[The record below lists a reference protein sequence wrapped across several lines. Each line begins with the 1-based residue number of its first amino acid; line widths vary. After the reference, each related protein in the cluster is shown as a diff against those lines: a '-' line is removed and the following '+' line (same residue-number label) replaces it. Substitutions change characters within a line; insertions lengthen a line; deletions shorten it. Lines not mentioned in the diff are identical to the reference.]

1 MKGATVEPTEPESVP
16 IDFFLSMPP
25 LGEEE
30 KVMIVEDVDMCM
42 SVSQVDPAPKADP
55 DSWMGSWSSSKSGKK
70 SKSSKKSKKNSKK
83 K

>member
-1 MKGATVEPTEPESVP
+1 MKGATAEPTEPESVP
-16 IDFFLSMPP
+16 IDLFLSMPT
-25 LGEEE
+25 LDEEE
-30 KVMIVEDVDMCM
+30 AMVFEDVDMCM